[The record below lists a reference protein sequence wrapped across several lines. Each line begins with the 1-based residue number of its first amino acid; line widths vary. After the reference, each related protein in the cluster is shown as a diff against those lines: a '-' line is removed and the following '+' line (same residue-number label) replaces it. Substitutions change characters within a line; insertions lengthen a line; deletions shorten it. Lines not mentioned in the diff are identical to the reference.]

1 ARVAGEHNATSFMV
15 VQAGLAVLLSKIGAS
30 SDVAVGFAVAGRG
43 DPALD
48 ELVGFFVNTLV
59 LRVDVGGDPTFAE
72 LLAQVRARSLE
83 AFEHQHVPFEVLVE
97 RLNPARSLRHHPLIQ
112 VMLAWQN
119 FAGHEDPAAGLVL
132 DGVEVSP
139 IPLDTHSAR
148 MDLAFSLGERFTEAG
163 EPAGIGGAVEFRT
176 DVFDPESIQVL
187 IERLERVLMAM
198 TADAGRRVS
207 SVDVLDQ
214 SEHARF
220 DEIGHRAVLSA
231 DATAPVSV
239 PELFAAQVAATPEA
253 VALSCGE
260 QSWTYRQLDEA
271 ANRLAHL
278 LVGRGVG
285 AGCVVGVL
293 LARSPHAIAAITA
306 VLKTGAA
313 YLPID
318 PEHPR
323 ERIEFM
329 LTDAAPVAV

>member
-1 ARVAGEHNATSFMV
+1 
-15 VQAGLAVLLSKIGAS
+15 
-30 SDVAVGFAVAGRG
+30 
-43 DPALD
+43 
-48 ELVGFFVNTLV
+48 
-59 LRVDVGGDPTFAE
+59 
-72 LLAQVRARSLE
+72 
-83 AFEHQHVPFEVLVE
+83 
-97 RLNPARSLRHHPLIQ
+97 HHPLIQ
-112 VMLAWQN
+112 VSLAWQN

>member
-15 VQAGLAVLLSKIGAS
+15 VQAGLAVLLSKVCAS

-59 LRVDVGGDPTFAE
+59 LRTDVGGDPSFAE
-72 LLAQVRARSLE
+72 LLAQVRVRSLE
-83 AFEHQHVPFEVLVE
+83 AFEHQHVPFEVVVE
-97 RLNPARSLRHHPLIQ
+97 RLNPARSLGHHPLIQ

>member
-1 ARVAGEHNATSFMV
+1 K
-15 VQAGLAVLLSKIGAS
+15 QA
-30 SDVAVGFAVAGRG
+30 
-43 DPALD
+43 
-48 ELVGFFVNTLV
+48 
-59 LRVDVGGDPTFAE
+59 
-72 LLAQVRARSLE
+72 
-83 AFEHQHVPFEVLVE
+83 
-97 RLNPARSLRHHPLIQ
+97 LIQ

-329 LTDAAPVAV
+329 LTDAAPVAVLATADLAGRLDGLGMAVIDINDPAVDAYPSTALAAGPGAEDIAHLIYTSGTTGAPKGVAATHRNITQLLASLDADLLAE